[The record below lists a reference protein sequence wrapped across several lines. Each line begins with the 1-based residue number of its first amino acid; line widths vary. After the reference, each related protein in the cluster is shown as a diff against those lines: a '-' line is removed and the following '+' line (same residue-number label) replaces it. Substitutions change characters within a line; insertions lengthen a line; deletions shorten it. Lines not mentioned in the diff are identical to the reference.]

1 MILGIED
8 RLSAE
13 LSSLYKSRGYKK
25 YKMGSFEEYSVY
37 LDNKDF
43 LISKNVI
50 TFGGLDGRLMALRP
64 DVTLSIIKNVKAD
77 ETSKLFYNEKVYRAV
92 GEEYKEVSQTGVE
105 VIGDIDLVTEAE
117 ITGLILSTLD
127 KVGKN
132 YFLDVSHI
140 GFVEGLIDY
149 FSVSEEDKN
158 KLYALLKAKNV
169 HDILKEVPSLGEDNA
184 KLFEKLITICGSPEI
199 ALKEAEEI
207 CVNQKMKDALKS
219 LKELFSVLKITG
231 RNNRVNI
238 NFSIANNADYYSGL
252 IFNGYIEG
260 IPKAVLSGGRYDK
273 LVQKFEKS
281 AGAIGFALYLGE
293 IARYFS
299 DKIEETDALII
310 YGNDAVSAL
319 TVADEFVNGGLSVRL
334 SKENVS
340 GRFKKVYV
348 IENGKAKEIKNA

>member
-13 LSSLYKSRGYKK
+13 LSALYKSRGYKK

-37 LDNKDF
+37 LENKDF

-149 FSVSEEDKN
+149 FSISEEDKN
-158 KLYALLKAKNV
+158 KLYALLKTKNV
-169 HDILKEVPSLGEDNA
+169 HDVLKEVPSLGEENA
-184 KLFEKLITICGSPEI
+184 KLFEKLITIGGEPEN
-199 ALKEAEEI
+199 AVAAAEKI
-207 CVNQKMKDALKS
+207 CVNQKMKDALNS
-219 LKELFSVLKITG
+219 LKDLFSVLKVTG
-231 RNNRVNI
+231 RDKCVNF
-238 NFSIANNADYYSGL
+238 NFSIANNADYYNGL

-260 IPKAVLSGGRYDK
+260 VPKAVLAGGRYDK
-273 LVQKFEKS
+273 LVQKFEKN

-293 IARYFS
+293 ISRYFS
-299 DKIEETDALII
+299 EKTEETDALII
-310 YGNDAVSAL
+310 YGDDAAFAL
-319 TVADEFVNGGLSVRL
+319 TVADEFVKKGLSVRL
-334 SKENVS
+334 AKERVS
-340 GRFKKVYV
+340 GRYKKIYTANGGKVKE
-348 IENGKAKEIKNA
+348 IENA